1 MDTLQ
6 NSQPAGRLRNL
17 SEERSSEHRRQERCK
32 RESEE
37 IRRLAQTGTGE
48 ELQLALKNLGHTVQ
62 CVDEVHHGD
71 EAMGLL
77 QLACV
82 CGNLS
87 SAKALLDMG
96 VSPAGRPHLV
106 VSEITLPSGEPCQ
119 QLKKREVES
128 CMHLAAREEL
138 VQIVDLLKAYGHSDF
153 VNARTDDKER
163 ITPLMSA
170 ALRRSQLCRTCAWSY
185 GFYSGMGVIVNANQL
200 NYPNVTRGVGALPK
214 LSEERL

>member
-1 MDTLQ
+1 MYALG
-6 NSQPAGRLRNL
+6 NYQPARRLREL
-17 SEERSSEHRRQERCK
+17 WQKFEWPSERRRQERCK

-106 VSEITLPSGEPCQ
+106 VSEITLPSGEHYQ
-119 QLKKREVES
+119 QLNKREVGS
-128 CMHLAAREEL
+128 CMHLAARKGRVE
-138 VQIVDLLKAYGHSDF
+138 IVDLLKASGHSDF
-153 VNARTDDKER
+153 VNARTENDEKV
-163 ITPLMSA
+163 TPLMVV
-170 ALRRSQLCRTCAWSY
+170 ALRRSKLCRTQSY
-185 GFYSGMGVIVNANQL
+185 DFYTGTGVFICSLHQTSHK
-200 NYPNVTRGVGALPK
+200 P
-214 LSEERL
+214 RLW